1 MSYIIYTRGQ
11 ESSSSVD
18 FAISD
23 RSELEKIIDQA
34 ELDANRLLYKPR
46 YLHLIILKSSG
57 GKYEYTALI
66 TESMAEFSA
75 MIDALGIQPEWLL
88 NENRAECILFANDDG
103 TEYTASSILNG
114 DSNMSILSLEHGI
127 SEYTNKVISK
137 IVEQEERV
145 DGQKQAEDAPAN

>member
-11 ESSSSVD
+11 ESSSSVE
-18 FAISD
+18 FATSD

-88 NENRAECILFANDDG
+88 KENRAECILFANDDG
-103 TEYTASSILNG
+103 TEYTARSILDA
-114 DSNMSILSLEHGI
+114 DSNTNILGLEYSI
-127 SEYTNKVISK
+127 SEYTNKIISK
-137 IVEQEERV
+137 IVEQEEMAN
-145 DGQKQAEDAPAN
+145 GQKQAEEAPAD